1 MEHITPHQIP
11 QKLQIS
17 LTAQVRVPAFWNKI
31 SEYKRSDFSEKVEVW
46 EFGCHYGTFSTL
58 LQYMAGKRDEV
69 EHLSQSSFLFL
80 KGFQNFVYSMNILEL
95 FSFFELGVSV
105 VDYDSE
111 YMNGIK
117 IYSAI
122 IGNLVLNQ
130 RFLFAWVHEVF
141 LLPFCGREEY

>member
-1 MEHITPHQIP
+1 
-11 QKLQIS
+11 
-17 LTAQVRVPAFWNKI
+17 
-31 SEYKRSDFSEKVEVW
+31 
-46 EFGCHYGTFSTL
+46 
-58 LQYMAGKRDEV
+58 MAGKRDEV